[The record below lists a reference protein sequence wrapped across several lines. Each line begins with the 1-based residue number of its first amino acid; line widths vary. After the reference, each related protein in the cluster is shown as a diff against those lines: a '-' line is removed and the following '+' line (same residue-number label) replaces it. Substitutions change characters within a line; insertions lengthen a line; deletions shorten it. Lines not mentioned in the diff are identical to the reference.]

1 MSGLKIL
8 MLNHE
13 FPPVGG
19 GASPVTL
26 DLCRALVRKNNRVDV
41 VTMHFKG
48 TPRFECIDGVN
59 VYRTPAIRRRA
70 DISHT
75 AELATYFPGALG
87 KTLRLIAE
95 NRYDII
101 HCHFMVPG
109 APLGY
114 VASKL
119 CRIPLVVTCHG
130 TDVPAH
136 NPDRFGL
143 VHQIIGPA
151 WRFLARRI
159 PLITSPSEYLK
170 RSILQACAQANVVVV
185 PNGIA
190 VDQFP
195 PLPKT
200 KHILMCSRL
209 FAFKGFQH
217 VIEAVKDLDCDWTLD
232 IIGAGP
238 YLSELK
244 AAARGARVPIHF
256 HGWLEKA
263 SSEFKRLYGESSLF
277 VFPSLAENFP
287 TVLLDAMTARMAII
301 SSSAGGC
308 PEVVGEAGLLVPPG
322 DVAGFRDAI
331 VRLIDSPSER
341 KRLAQAAFD
350 RAAQFSWDHVSRT
363 FLETYDKLLRV
374 RA

>member
-59 VYRTPAIRRRA
+59 VYRTPAMRRRA

-87 KTLRLIAE
+87 KTLSLIAE

-114 VASKL
+114 VVSKL
-119 CRIPLVVTCHG
+119 CRVPLIVTCHG

-143 VHQIIGPA
+143 VHKIIGPA

-190 VDQFP
+190 IDQFP

-217 VIEAVKDLDCDWTLD
+217 VIEAVRDLDCDWTLN
-232 IIGAGP
+232 IIGEGP

-244 AAARGARVPIHF
+244 AAARGARMPIYF

-263 SSEFKRLYGESSLF
+263 SAEFRRLHAQSSLF

-287 TVLLDAMTARMAII
+287 TVLLDAMSARMAII

-308 PEVVGEAGLLVPPG
+308 PEVVGEAGLLVQPG

-341 KRLAQAAFD
+341 ARLAQAAFD
-350 RAAQFSWDHVSRT
+350 RAAQFSWDHVSQT
-363 FLETYDKLLRV
+363 FLETYHRLLSV